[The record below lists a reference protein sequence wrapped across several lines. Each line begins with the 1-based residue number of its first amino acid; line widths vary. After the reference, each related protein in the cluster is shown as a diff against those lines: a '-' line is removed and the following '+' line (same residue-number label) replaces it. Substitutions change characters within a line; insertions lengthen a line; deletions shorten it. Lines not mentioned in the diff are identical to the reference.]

1 MVAQDS
7 SQSLVR
13 LCFARLL
20 PGIAIATATTVMG
33 AVLAIAPEIANSQEF
48 NRSVH
53 AQAQNNSANPFLQ
66 AQSSTNQSAWA
77 TEPLLTIADPQ
88 VSLGATDTIAISSD
102 GKLVASAV
110 TTDPN
115 HHADSVRVWDLTTGE
130 AVYTFSDHASMVS
143 AIAFSPDGQFLA
155 TADYDFDNRMLTIRL
170 RNVSNGQTLH
180 TLRRAITPR
189 FIQDGGGYYFSSVL
203 AFSSDGQTLYS
214 SATSPLI
221 QVWDVN
227 QGVLQR
233 SLVGHRE
240 TIRTLQV
247 SPDGQTL
254 ASTHVDGRLTL
265 LDLNSGQVKRVFEGG
280 IDAFK
285 VAFSPDNETVMGTFT
300 VRQDGATTPRQIA
313 IWNTTTG
320 EPVDT
325 VTGFV
330 DQDWLIL
337 SADGGILAV
346 INYEQDINLLDM
358 ATGQPLQTFEEHATN
373 GTFSL
378 DGQLFV
384 AVTEGNIKV
393 WSLTKSAIDTPA
405 TQS

>member
-7 SQSLVR
+7 AQSFIG

-20 PGIAIATATTVMG
+20 PGIAIAASIAGV
-33 AVLAIAPEIANSQEF
+33 AILAIAPDRANGEEF
-48 NRSVH
+48 NRAVQAQ
-53 AQAQNNSANPFLQ
+53 AQAQNNSAVASFL
-66 AQSSTNQSAWA
+66 AQSSAVQPTWT
-77 TEPLLTIADPQ
+77 TEPLLTISDPQ
-88 VSLGATDTIAISSD
+88 VSLGATNTIAISPDSR
-102 GKLVASAV
+102 LIASAV

-115 HHADSVRVWDLTTGE
+115 QYADSIRVWDLTTGE
-130 AVYTFSDHASMVS
+130 ALYTFSDHASMVS
-143 AIAFSPDGQFLA
+143 AIAFSPDGQSLA

-203 AFSSDGQTLYS
+203 AFSPDGQTLYS

-221 QVWDVN
+221 QVWDLN
-227 QGVLQR
+227 QGKLQR

-247 SPDGQTL
+247 SPDGQMI

-265 LDLNSGQVKRVFEGG
+265 IDLASGQVKHTFIGG

-285 VAFSPDNETVMGTFT
+285 TAFSPDSQTVMGTFT
-300 VRQDGATTPRQIA
+300 LRRDGAITPRQIA
-313 IWNTTTG
+313 IWNTNTG
-320 EPVDT
+320 EPVNT

-330 DQDWLIL
+330 EQDWLIP
-337 SADGGILAV
+337 SADGRTLAV
-346 INYEQDINLLDM
+346 VNYEEDIDLLDM
-358 ATGQPLQTFEEHATN
+358 ATGQTLQTFEEHATN
-373 GTFSL
+373 ATFSP
-378 DGQLFV
+378 DGRFLV

-393 WSLTKSAIDTPA
+393 WSNTLE
-405 TQS
+405 